1 MNIPARQIYI
11 LRVLILSL
19 LLLSTLTSA
28 QQPAVKPETK
38 KSSHKT
44 KQIVADGHALDNPDI
59 LRQMNSAL
67 EDLAARVSPAV
78 GADSDFWIRAS
89 ER

>member
-1 MNIPARQIYI
+1 MNIPARQIYS

-19 LLLSTLTSA
+19 LLLSTLAFA
-28 QQPAVKPETK
+28 QQPAVKPQTNK
-38 KSSHKT
+38 ATDKT